1 MMGNTFRIFKP
12 KNTPFKLTKGIVLFI
27 LLLIS
32 IQLTVYYNHLIT
44 KIINIILFIIC
55 LLFHLTKSLRYA
67 TLDGHFEGSLIFGT
81 DYISINGR
89 KINIH
94 DITKLHIRANDY
106 DGLLTSAVH
115 SYQKNMSTGTNNLLA
130 LTLRNNER
138 ITVFFQINSI
148 TDTEFIVPFLRELIA
163 LHEIPFEQD
172 KEIESVNVYFKTL
185 KTNNIAL

>member
-32 IQLTVYYNHLIT
+32 IQLTVYSNKWFIKLISFT
-44 KIINIILFIIC
+44 LFFIC
-55 LLFHLTKSLRYA
+55 LLFHLTKSLRYKY
-67 TLDGHFEGSLIFGT
+67 LDGIFEGELIFGT
-81 DYISINGR
+81 DHISINGR

-115 SYQKNMSTGTNNLLA
+115 GYQKNMSNGTNNLLA
-130 LTLRNNER
+130 LTLRNNEK
-138 ITVFFQINSI
+138 ITVFFQMDSI

-163 LHEIPFEQD
+163 LHAIPFEQD
-172 KEIESVNVYFKTL
+172 KEIESVNAYFKTYQIDNMTL
-185 KTNNIAL
+185 